1 MKIDGS
7 REGIITLKFNDDSC
21 QIYQIENYNNAL
33 ILTSEEIK
41 FLENLPPY
49 YNHVQL
55 IYEIVGDYNK
65 HKIIIN
71 KVRIYF
77 DKCIEYKDMTH
88 NELNEWFYHNPIQK
102 CKNIVNG
109 IDYIEEN
116 NQPVIDWNNLTES
129 QQDWIKDQYTNNDNK
144 SFIEKLVGVENVNK
158 KMFRTWKDVEKEFD
172 ITDKDLGL
180 IYPYTLPVPNSLSEK
195 MFAMFKIHILITLG
209 YGEVITDKEWEYYE
223 HERFWGYIA
232 DEHTGKIILTPI
244 EHTRNFPVF
253 HTEEQAKKF
262 GSYPENM
269 ELLKTLLS

>member
-1 MKIDGS
+1 MMSDELKT
-7 REGIITLKFNDDSC
+7 GIIKIKVMDDTCVLEKYPSNLTHE
-21 QIYQIENYNNAL
+21 QISFFEH
-33 ILTSEEIK
+33 
-41 FLENLPPY
+41 LPPY
-49 YNHVQL
+49 YHQVNLECEMVDNK
-55 IYEIVGDYNK
+55 IV
-65 HKIIIN
+65 IN
-71 KVRIYF
+71 KATTFTDNV
-77 DKCIEYKDMTH
+77 IENMSYQD
-88 NELNEWFYHNPIQK
+88 LNEWFYHNSMEWVSTIINDIK
-102 CKNIVNG
+102 K
-109 IDYIEEN
+109 DT
-116 NQPVIDWNNLTES
+116 PVIDWNNLTES
-129 QQDWIKDQYTNNDNK
+129 QQDWIKNQYTNNDNK